1 MKYYSATDIG
11 RVREKNED
19 SFLVSPPVF
28 AVADGLGGHLA
39 GEVASNLAL
48 SLFEKELKQPIL
60 NREELLDRMAKAVE
74 EVNKIVYERS
84 KEKPDYRG
92 MGTTLTLA
100 YELKDRLYFLH
111 VGDSRAY
118 LFRREKLYRLTEDH
132 SVVFQMFKEGQISKK
147 QMETHPLRSTLTQA
161 IGVSPT
167 VQADV
172 VAVKTRPG
180 DRYLL
185 TTDGLTSMLGDD
197 EIEEIFRRDLNLKE
211 TCQALIDAANLK
223 GGPDNIT
230 LVLLEIDAS

>member
-132 SVVFQMFKEGQISKK
+132 SVVFQMFKEGQISKE

>member
-19 SFLVSPPVF
+19 AFLANPPVF

-39 GEVASNLAL
+39 GEVASSLAL
-48 SLFEKELKQPIL
+48 SLIEKELKEPVSS
-60 NREELLDRMAKAVE
+60 REELIDKMVKAIE
-74 EVNKIVYERS
+74 EVNRSVYERS
-84 KEKPDYRG
+84 REKPDYRG

-100 YELKDRLYFLH
+100 YQLEDKLYFLH

-132 SVVFQMFKEGQISKK
+132 SVVFQMFKEGQISKEE
-147 QMETHPLRSTLTQA
+147 METHPLRSTLTQA

-167 VQADV
+167 VRADV
-172 VAVKTRPG
+172 VAVKTQPG

-185 TTDGLTSMLGDD
+185 ATDGLTSMLKDE
-197 EIEEIFRRDLNLKE
+197 EIEEILKRNLSLE
-211 TCQALIDAANLK
+211 ESCQTLIEAANSK
-223 GGPDNIT
+223 GGYDNIT
-230 LVLLEIDAS
+230 LVLLEIEAA